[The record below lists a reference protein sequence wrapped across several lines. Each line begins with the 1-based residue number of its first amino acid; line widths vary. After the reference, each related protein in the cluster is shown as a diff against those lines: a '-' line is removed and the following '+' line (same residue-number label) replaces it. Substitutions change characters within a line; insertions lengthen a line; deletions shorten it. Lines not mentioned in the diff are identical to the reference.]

1 MMRHTIL
8 ILALMTTLPLAA
20 EAASTFT
27 PPEGCSTWMTVQAR
41 ACRVSQYYKC
51 SADAPGDQWRADFD
65 QDGMFFVS
73 RIDGETQWIESY
85 DLNPKV
91 KQTLDPNPEDPASF
105 SDLLG
110 GGDTFAFNL
119 SKDDGRQSRVRG
131 FDRLTGKTVVIDGIT
146 LQQTEFEFEEQDADG
161 NLLRRSKGN
170 EYVHPEWRNF
180 FAGPSQWDGGDGQYV
195 PIDGSPVQFVF
206 PGDKGFAATEPL
218 YECDAILSGLPKPG
232 LPRGGMSLPPGVI
245 HVRD

>member
-1 MMRHTIL
+1 MLRLSL
-8 ILALMTTLPLAA
+8 ILTVVLPLSA

-27 PPEGCSTWMTVQAR
+27 PPQGCTTWMTVQAR

-51 SADAPGDQWRADFD
+51 TGDAPGDQWRADFD

-73 RIDGETQWIESY
+73 RIDAETQWIESY
-85 DLNPKV
+85 DLFPKV
-91 KQTLDPNPEDPASF
+91 KQTLDPSPEDPASF

-110 GGDTFAFNL
+110 GIDTFAFNL
-119 SKDDGRQSRVRG
+119 SKDDGRHTRVRG
-131 FDRLTGKTVVIDGIT
+131 FDKLTGKSVVIDGIT
-146 LQQTEFEFEEQDADG
+146 LQQTEFEFEEHDADG

-170 EYVHPEWRNF
+170 EYVNPEWRNF

-206 PGDKGFAATEPL
+206 PGEPGFASTEPL
-218 YECDAILSGLPKPG
+218 YECDAILSSLP
-232 LPRGGMSLPPGVI
+232 GGRMSLPPGVI

>member
-1 MMRHTIL
+1 MRMMIFAT
-8 ILALMTTLPLAA
+8 ALMTTLPPAA
-20 EAASTFT
+20 QAASSFT
-27 PPEGCSTWMTVQAR
+27 PPQSCTTWMTVQAR

-51 SADAPGDQWRADFD
+51 TGDAPGDQWRADFD

-73 RIDGETQWIESY
+73 RIDAETQWIESY
-85 DLNPKV
+85 DLFPKV
-91 KQTLDPNPEDPASF
+91 KQTLDPSPEDPASF

-110 GGDTFAFNL
+110 GIDTFAFNL
-119 SKDDGRQSRVRG
+119 SKDDGRHTRVRG
-131 FDRLTGKTVVIDGIT
+131 FDKLTGKSVVIDGIT
-146 LQQTEFEFEEQDADG
+146 LQQTEFEFEEHDADG

-170 EYVHPEWRNF
+170 EYVNPEWRNF

-206 PGDKGFAATEPL
+206 PGEPGFASTEPL
-218 YECDAILSGLPKPG
+218 YECDAILSSLP
-232 LPRGGMSLPPGVI
+232 GGRMSLPPGVI